1 MPHLLRGPGQVL
13 AAPRN
18 EVLRGWAMPRLGG
31 ASGPQGRR
39 SRNEVLRGWAMP
51 PGSATRRTLIVVPR
65 NGVSW
70 DGRCHFCSP
79 RTMSAVTP
87 LATKFSGMSDATS
100 ALRTRSTM
108 ESSSQRTFSG
118 DGRCHRKPKLYCCGA
133 GPRLAAVFR
142 GAPMPL
148 MWNSRMAKPPRIT
161 ECFRREADVTRT
173 GGRRAEFRGR
183 AMPQACETCDLNKQE
198 MSPSVSLSQPS
209 QRSFQ
214 GKGDAT
220 VRAIFRGKGR
230 CHSLC

>member
-1 MPHLLRGPGQVL
+1 
-13 AAPRN
+13 
-18 EVLRGWAMPRLGG
+18 
-31 ASGPQGRR
+31 
-39 SRNEVLRGWAMP
+39 
-51 PGSATRRTLIVVPR
+51 
-65 NGVSW
+65 
-70 DGRCHFCSP
+70 
-79 RTMSAVTP
+79 
-87 LATKFSGMSDATS
+87 
-100 ALRTRSTM
+100 
-108 ESSSQRTFSG
+108 
-118 DGRCHRKPKLYCCGA
+118 
-133 GPRLAAVFR
+133 
-142 GAPMPL
+142 MPL